1 MSYTTR
7 EQWQSLYDDPQ
18 ISELRKIAIDKLNEP
33 GNQIHPGTKKAAKE
47 IWNLCVA
54 VADRLKRSQHTVVR
68 TGRNFKLGYEG
79 HALFQILDS
88 SITNQSIV
96 VKKTDTG
103 GETEIPFALADFEVL
118 LDLYKYKVADYV
130 NVTPKSGGSRDLIN
144 FSHILPMCSL
154 GVFQASGKNWIDIEE
169 LKTRKS
175 MPKDFK
181 NYYTGRMQKDEI
193 GHASS
198 LTGHFEDKDEMK
210 RIRNS
215 VNSAGSEI
223 SEIVELLEL
232 RKNVILEGVPG
243 TGKTWLRNKVKEQ
256 MNATLETTTFHPAKT
271 YEEFIGGIFP
281 QNEKG
286 KLHFNYLPGTLS
298 NVANQ
303 AMNDRSGK
311 KYILFID
318 EINRANIPMVM
329 GELLTII
336 ESTKRVCPDG
346 NDALTNKPTE
356 DSIWEVAVH
365 NEPDLTKYLRLP
377 DNLYILATMN
387 TSDRSVTSM
396 DAALRRRFAYYRV
409 ETMLV
414 KSAMNDVKAILGN
427 TNSGKTQ
434 SFWESRK
441 LLDKGGLFETVFE
454 ILADINQNILKKKI
468 GPDAM
473 LGHSYLFVNEDEVKN
488 LSDEEAISEIL
499 QLSILPQI
507 ADILTSMNR
516 TDSGIVSEINTML
529 KPLSRRGSC
538 RYVLKEP
545 TDIKN
550 SLDIAV
556 TVIEASDNSYP
567 NLELIFD
574 SDDSVFNFNEA
585 YIRHIGEGRVRVLEG
600 SKLRPQTSTA
610 KKSDID
616 TIEQLIADKIIIQS
630 SDGTRIFAD
639 NYECPTSSYIGRIV
653 NGRES
658 HEGPVL
664 WKNYQGKNLREY
676 YPTVAELQK
685 REE

>member
-1 MSYTTR
+1 MSYTTK

-18 ISELRKIAIDKLNEP
+18 LSELRKIAIDKLNEP
-33 GNQIHPGTKKAAKE
+33 GNQIHPGTKSAAKE

-54 VADRLKRSQHTVVR
+54 VADRLKQSQHTVVR

-88 SITNQSIV
+88 SIPNQSIV

-103 GETEIPFALADFEVL
+103 GETEIPFTLADFEAL
-118 LDLYKYKVADYV
+118 LDLYKHKVADYV
-130 NVTPKSGGSRDLIN
+130 NVTPRRGGSLELIN

-181 NYYTGRMQKDEI
+181 NYYTGRMKKDEI

-210 RIRNS
+210 RIWNS
-215 VNSAGSEI
+215 VNSTGSEI

-243 TGKTWLRNKVKEQ
+243 TGKTWLRNKVKEK

-281 QNEKG
+281 QNENG

-298 NVANQ
+298 NIANQ
-303 AMNDRSGK
+303 AMNDESGK

-318 EINRANIPMVM
+318 ELNRANIPMVM

-336 ESTKRVCPDG
+336 ESTKRVSPDG
-346 NDALTNKPTE
+346 NDALTNKPTG

-387 TSDRSVTSM
+387 TSDRSVVSM
-396 DAALRRRFAYYRV
+396 DAALRRRFAYFRV
-409 ETMLV
+409 KTMLV
-414 KSAMNDVKAILGN
+414 ASSMDLVNKIIRNTKPNENQYFWKARN
-427 TNSGKTQ
+427 
-434 SFWESRK
+434 
-441 LLDKGGLFETVFE
+441 LLDKGGLFESVFGV
-454 ILADINQNILKKKI
+454 LADINQNILQKKV

-473 LGHSYLFVNEDEVKN
+473 LGHSYLFVMEEEVIG
-488 LSDEEAISEIL
+488 LSNEEAISEIF
-499 QLSILPQI
+499 QLTILPQI
-507 ADILTSMNR
+507 ADTLTSMNK
-516 TDSGIVSEINTML
+516 TDSEIVNEINSKL
-529 KPLSRRGSC
+529 KQLSIIGASNHILR
-538 RYVLKEP
+538 EP
-545 TDIKN
+545 VGNKH

-556 TVIEASDNSYP
+556 TVIENKDTLSSDP
-567 NLELIFD
+567 ELIFD
-574 SDDSVFNFNEA
+574 SDVSVFRYAEA
-585 YIRHIGEGRVRVLEG
+585 YIKHLERGKVMILSG
-600 SKLRPQTSTA
+600 SKLRPQTSEA
-610 KKSDID
+610 RNGDIKAV
-616 TIEQLIADKIIIQS
+616 TELIEQGVIVESENGSRYFVKEHQFNSAS
-630 SDGTRIFAD
+630 R
-639 NYECPTSSYIGRIV
+639 IGRII

-658 HEGPVL
+658 HEGPSA
-664 WKNYQGKNLREY
+664 WKNKNDESLRDFFQD
-676 YPTVAELQK
+676 VSELQM
-685 REE
+685 RED